1 MTSASL
7 TSSSTVVGKTGATLT
22 VTFVPKNIIKTTGSL
37 VLVFPLRCCTNFHM
51 LEVDN
56 PICTGVTTLKTS
68 LTCSYVKTSRM
79 LTITNILA
87 SDQAGGT
94 SMSFTVDNLI
104 NPDSTYP
111 KSGFSLTSY
120 DNTGGQIDTIS
131 LTLTVSDWGTLLF
144 PTITHDV
151 QTVNTNSVVTLKFSN
166 PYSV

>member
-7 TSSSTVVGKTGATLT
+7 SSSSTIVGKTGATLT

-51 LEVDN
+51 LDVDN
-56 PICTGVTTLKTS
+56 PICTGITTLKTS

-120 DNTGGQIDTIS
+120 DNTGGQIDTID

-151 QTVNTNSVVTLKFSN
+151 
-166 PYSV
+166 